1 MARQPKRTPVRVQ
14 SRSAG
19 ETRRT
24 FSPPSRRNRTG
35 GKRLPPLT
43 GLARELFTRVINGIA
58 FENYGDCCAVDDLAG
73 ELGKTTGRLQP
84 AVRKLVKAGYV
95 TVEGEVFPMIYPT
108 VAALRHQDPKLSVDQ
123 AKAILA
129 KVRRG

>member
-1 MARQPKRTPVRVQ
+1 MARQPKRTRVRVL
-14 SRSAG
+14 SRAAG
-19 ETRRT
+19 ETRRG
-24 FSPPSRRNRTG
+24 FSPPNGRRRIRS
-35 GKRLPPLT
+35 KLPPIT
-43 GLARELFTRVINGIA
+43 GLARQLFTRVINGIA

-84 AVRKLVKAGYV
+84 AVRKLVNAGYV

-108 VAALRHQDPKLSVDQ
+108 VAALRQQDPKLSVEE

-129 KVRRG
+129 KVRRR